1 MKGYREMTSYSH
13 EIISDDT
20 RPRLHFAVIKD
31 SRFYSPMHWH
41 GHLEIIYPLK
51 GYMTAFINEQKYTL
65 SQHDILIVNP
75 HELHSTRTHGGVDYL
90 LLQIPME
97 DLSRVLDHASSLHIK
112 EYFPSIIGST
122 SLQKMRNYLQE
133 LCDTYENPHPGYL
146 LHFSS
151 VLYEFL
157 YELYG
162 NHSEVLSPEVKE
174 KEKKNFERMDE
185 ILQYIRSHYQ
195 EDITL
200 HDAASALHVSHE
212 YFCRLFRKHTGQTF
226 LSYLNAVRTMHF
238 HEDLLRTDASI
249 TELLQRHGIQ
259 NYKVFL
265 RDFKATYGC
274 SPAELRKAK

>member
-1 MKGYREMTSYSH
+1 MNSYSH
-13 EIISDDT
+13 EIINDDT
-20 RPRLHFAVIKD
+20 RLNLRFDLIRD
-31 SRFYSPMHWH
+31 NRFYSPMHWH

-51 GYMTAFINEQKYTL
+51 GYMTACIREQQYTL
-65 SQHDILIVNP
+65 STHDILIVNP

-97 DLSRVLDHASSLHIK
+97 DLNRVLEHASQLHVK

-122 SLQKMRNYLQE
+122 SLQKMRSYLQE
-133 LCDTYENPHPGYL
+133 LCDTYQNPHPGYL

-162 NHSEVLSPEVKE
+162 NYSEILSPQDKE

-195 EDITL
+195 ENITL
-200 HDAASALHVSHE
+200 QDAASFLHVSNE
-212 YFCRLFRKHTGQTF
+212 YFCRLFKKQTGQTF

-238 HEDLLRTDASI
+238 HEDLLSTDTSI
-249 TELLQRHGIQ
+249 TELLQKHGIQ

-274 SPAELRKAK
+274 SPAKLRQLSTLHQVD

>member
-1 MKGYREMTSYSH
+1 
-13 EIISDDT
+13 
-20 RPRLHFAVIKD
+20 
-31 SRFYSPMHWH
+31 
-41 GHLEIIYPLK
+41 
-51 GYMTAFINEQKYTL
+51 
-65 SQHDILIVNP
+65 
-75 HELHSTRTHGGVDYL
+75 
-90 LLQIPME
+90 
-97 DLSRVLDHASSLHIK
+97 
-112 EYFPSIIGST
+112 
-122 SLQKMRNYLQE
+122 
-133 LCDTYENPHPGYL
+133 
-146 LHFSS
+146 
-151 VLYEFL
+151 
-157 YELYG
+157 
-162 NHSEVLSPEVKE
+162 
-174 KEKKNFERMDE
+174 MDE

-274 SPAELRKAK
+274 SPCELRKTL

>member
-1 MKGYREMTSYSH
+1 
-13 EIISDDT
+13 
-20 RPRLHFAVIKD
+20 
-31 SRFYSPMHWH
+31 
-41 GHLEIIYPLK
+41 
-51 GYMTAFINEQKYTL
+51 
-65 SQHDILIVNP
+65 
-75 HELHSTRTHGGVDYL
+75 
-90 LLQIPME
+90 
-97 DLSRVLDHASSLHIK
+97 
-112 EYFPSIIGST
+112 
-122 SLQKMRNYLQE
+122 MRNYLQE

-238 HEDLLRTDASI
+238 HEDLLRTGASI

-274 SPAELRKAK
+274 SPAELRKTL

>member
-1 MKGYREMTSYSH
+1 MTSYSH

-20 RPRLHFAVIKD
+20 RLRLHFAVIKD

-97 DLSRVLDHASSLHIK
+97 DLSRVLDHASSLHVK

-162 NHSEVLSPEVKE
+162 NHSEVLSPEIKE
-174 KEKKNFERMDE
+174 KEKKNP
-185 ILQYIRSHYQ
+185 
-195 EDITL
+195 T
-200 HDAASALHVSHE
+200 V
-212 YFCRLFRKHTGQTF
+212 
-226 LSYLNAVRTMHF
+226 
-238 HEDLLRTDASI
+238 
-249 TELLQRHGIQ
+249 
-259 NYKVFL
+259 
-265 RDFKATYGC
+265 
-274 SPAELRKAK
+274 